1 MKFYGVCPASCG
13 EFVQG
18 ILDNEEYLSSYA
30 INLFSVATLEE
41 SNDIIYKGPR
51 KSRRAMELVFEKFN
65 IPVEDTKNISLN
77 INSQIPVGK
86 GMASSTADIGATI
99 KATLSMLNKTLT
111 GEEISK
117 LAVKIEA
124 TDSLLLNQHSIF
136 NPLTADIKKY
146 LGGINDTK
154 VVILEPND
162 ILNTKLIRTMP
173 NYKMYKMQNKEIIKK
188 SFDLLD
194 EGLAKKDLNLIGRAC
209 TYSGLANENIHQKPF
224 LKDIIEVSDKF
235 GCYGVNI
242 AHSGTVVGI
251 LMHKE
256 MDDKRIIQYLKENEI
271 SQYYKKIYTSDIIDG
286 KVREEE
292 EWNILKIQKW

>member
-18 ILDNEEYLSSYA
+18 VLDNEEYLSSYA

-41 SNDIIYKGPR
+41 GKEVIHTGPT
-51 KSRRAMELVFEKFN
+51 KSRKAMELVFEKFN
-65 IPVEDTKNISLN
+65 IPVEESKKISLN

-99 KATLSMLNKTLT
+99 NATLSMLGKSLT

-124 TDSLLLNQHSIF
+124 TDSLLLNRHSIF

-146 LGGINDTK
+146 MGGIDNAK
-154 VVILEPND
+154 VVILEPDD
-162 ILNTKLIRTMP
+162 ILDTKSIRMTP
-173 NYKMYKMQNKEIIKK
+173 NYRMYKMQNKEIIKE
-188 SFDLLD
+188 SFSLLD
-194 EGLAKKDLNLIGRAC
+194 EGLARNNLSLVGKAC
-209 TYSGLANENIHQKPF
+209 TYSSLANENIHKKPF
-224 LKDIIEVSDKF
+224 LKEIIEISDKF

-242 AHSGTVVGI
+242 AHSGTVIGI
-251 LMHKE
+251 LMDKE
-256 MDDKRIIQYLKENEI
+256 MDDKRVIQYLRDIQI
-271 SQYYKKIYTSDIIDG
+271 SKYYKKIYTSDIIDG
-286 KVREEE
+286 KVREEV
-292 EWNILKIQKW
+292 EWNILKTQKW

>member
-18 ILDNEEYLSSYA
+18 VLDNEEYLSSYA

-41 SNDIIYKGPR
+41 GKEIFNLGPS
-51 KSRRAMELVFEKFN
+51 KSRRAMELVFENFN
-65 IPVEDTKNISLN
+65 IPVDETKNISLN
-77 INSQIPVGK
+77 IKSQIPVGK

-146 LGGINDTK
+146 LGGIHDAK

-162 ILNTKLIRTMP
+162 ILDTKSIRMTP

-188 SFDLLD
+188 SFELLD
-194 EGLAKKDLNLIGRAC
+194 EGLAKNDLNLIGKAC
-209 TYSGLANENIHQKPF
+209 TYSGLANENIHKKPF
-224 LKDIIEVSDKF
+224 LEKIIDVSDKY

-256 MDDKRIIQYLKENEI
+256 MDDIKIIEHLRGTEI
-271 SQYYKKIYTSDIIDG
+271 SKYYKKIYTSDIIDG

-292 EWNILKIQKW
+292 EWNILKTQK

>member
-18 ILDNEEYLSSYA
+18 VLDNEEYLSSYA

-41 SNDIIYKGPR
+41 GKEVIHTGPK

-65 IPVEDTKNISLN
+65 IPVDESKKISLN
-77 INSQIPVGK
+77 INSQIPIGK

-99 KATLSMLNKTLT
+99 NATLSMLGKTLT

-124 TDSLLLNQHSIF
+124 TDSLLLNRHSIF

-146 LGGINDTK
+146 MGGISNAK
-154 VVILEPND
+154 VVILEPDD
-162 ILNTKLIRTMP
+162 ILDTKSIRMTP
-173 NYKMYKMQNKEIIKK
+173 NYRMYKMQNKEIIKK
-188 SFDLLD
+188 SFSLLD
-194 EGLAKKDLNLIGRAC
+194 EGLDKNDLSLVGKAC
-209 TYSGLANENIHQKPF
+209 TYSSLANENIHKKPF
-224 LKDIIEVSDKF
+224 LKEIIEISDKF

-242 AHSGTVVGI
+242 AHSGTVIGI
-251 LMHKE
+251 LMDKE
-256 MDDKRIIQYLKENEI
+256 MDDKRVIQYLREIEI
-271 SQYYKKIYTSDIIDG
+271 SKYYKKIYTSDIIDG
-286 KVREEE
+286 KIREEV
-292 EWNILKIQKW
+292 EWNILKTQKW

>member
-18 ILDNEEYLSSYA
+18 VLDNEEYLSSYA

-41 SNDIIYKGPR
+41 GKEVIHTGPR

-65 IPVEDTKNISLN
+65 IPVEESKKISLN

-99 KATLSMLNKTLT
+99 KATLSMLGKSLT

-124 TDSLLLNQHSIF
+124 TDSLLLNRHSIF

-146 LGGINDTK
+146 MGGIDNAK
-154 VVILEPND
+154 VVILEPDD
-162 ILNTKLIRTMP
+162 ILDTKSIRMTP
-173 NYKMYKMQNKEIIKK
+173 NYRMYKMQNKEIIKE
-188 SFDLLD
+188 SFSLLD
-194 EGLAKKDLNLIGRAC
+194 EGLARNNLSLVGKAC
-209 TYSGLANENIHQKPF
+209 TYSSLANENIHKKPF
-224 LKDIIEVSDKF
+224 LKEIIEISDKF

-242 AHSGTVVGI
+242 AHSGTVIGI
-251 LMHKE
+251 LMDKE
-256 MDDKRIIQYLKENEI
+256 MDDKRVIQYLRDVEI
-271 SQYYKKIYTSDIIDG
+271 SKYYKKIYTSDIIDG
-286 KVREEE
+286 KVREEV
-292 EWNILKIQKW
+292 EWNILKTQKW

>member
-18 ILDNEEYLSSYA
+18 VLDNEEYLSSYA

-41 SNDIIYKGPR
+41 GKEVIHTGPR

-65 IPVEDTKNISLN
+65 ISVEESKKISLN
-77 INSQIPVGK
+77 INSQIPIGK

-99 KATLSMLNKTLT
+99 NATLSMLGKSLT

-124 TDSLLLNQHSIF
+124 TDSLLLNRHSIF

-146 LGGINDTK
+146 MGGIDNAK
-154 VVILEPND
+154 VVILEPDD
-162 ILNTKLIRTMP
+162 ILDTKSIRMTP
-173 NYKMYKMQNKEIIKK
+173 NYRMYKMQNKEIIRE
-188 SFDLLD
+188 SFSLLD
-194 EGLAKKDLNLIGRAC
+194 EGLAKNDLSLVGKAC
-209 TYSGLANENIHQKPF
+209 TYSSLANENIHKKPF
-224 LKDIIEVSDKF
+224 LKEIIQISDKF

-242 AHSGTVVGI
+242 AHSGTVIGI
-251 LMHKE
+251 LMDKE
-256 MDDKRIIQYLKENEI
+256 MDDKRVIQYLREIEI
-271 SQYYKKIYTSDIIDG
+271 SKYYKKIYTSDIIDG
-286 KVREEE
+286 KIREEV
-292 EWNILKIQKW
+292 EWNILKTQKW

>member
-41 SNDIIYKGPR
+41 SKDIINKGPS

-65 IPVEDTKNISLN
+65 IPIEDTKNISLN
-77 INSQIPVGK
+77 IKSQIPIGK

-136 NPLTADIKKY
+136 NPLTADVKKY

-154 VVILEPND
+154 VVILEPDD

-173 NYKMYKMQNKEIIKK
+173 DYKSYKMQNKEIIKT

-194 EGLAKKDLNLIGRAC
+194 EGLLKNDLNLIGRAC
-209 TYSGLANENIHQKPF
+209 TYSGLANENIHKKPF
-224 LKDIIEVSDKF
+224 LKEIIEISDRF

-242 AHSGTVVGI
+242 AHSGTVIGV
-251 LMHKE
+251 LMHKK
-256 MDDKRIIQYLKENEI
+256 MDDKRIIQYLRDSEI
-271 SQYYKKIYTSDIIDG
+271 YRHYKKIYTSDIIDG

-292 EWNILKIQKW
+292 EWNILKTQK

>member
-13 EFVQG
+13 EFVRG
-18 ILDNEEYLSSYA
+18 VLDNEEYLSSYA

-41 SNDIIYKGPR
+41 GKEIFNRGPS
-51 KSRRAMELVFEKFN
+51 KSRRAMELVFENFN
-65 IPVEDTKNISLN
+65 IPVDETKNISLN
-77 INSQIPVGK
+77 IKSQIPVGK

-111 GEEISK
+111 GEQISK

-146 LGGINDTK
+146 LGGIHDAK

-162 ILNTKLIRTMP
+162 ILDTKSIRMTP

-188 SFDLLD
+188 SFELLD
-194 EGLAKKDLNLIGRAC
+194 EGLAKNDLNLIGKAC
-209 TYSGLANENIHQKPF
+209 TYSGLANENIHKKPF
-224 LKDIIEVSDKF
+224 LEKIIDVSDKY

-256 MDDKRIIQYLKENEI
+256 MDDIKIIEHLRGTEI
-271 SQYYKKIYTSDIIDG
+271 SKYYKKIYTSDIIDG

-292 EWNILKIQKW
+292 EWNILKTQK

>member
-18 ILDNEEYLSSYA
+18 VLDNEEYLSSYA

-41 SNDIIYKGPR
+41 GKEVIHTGPR

-65 IPVEDTKNISLN
+65 ISVEESKKISLN
-77 INSQIPVGK
+77 INSQIPIGK

-99 KATLSMLNKTLT
+99 NATLSMLGKSLT

-124 TDSLLLNQHSIF
+124 TDSLLLNRHSIF

-146 LGGINDTK
+146 MGGIDNAK
-154 VVILEPND
+154 VVILEPDD
-162 ILNTKLIRTMP
+162 ILDTKSIRMTP
-173 NYKMYKMQNKEIIKK
+173 NYRMYKMQNKEIIRE
-188 SFDLLD
+188 SFSLLD
-194 EGLAKKDLNLIGRAC
+194 EGLAKNDLSLVGKAC
-209 TYSGLANENIHQKPF
+209 TYSSLANENIHKKPF
-224 LKDIIEVSDKF
+224 LKEIIQISDKF

-242 AHSGTVVGI
+242 AHSGTVIGI
-251 LMHKE
+251 LMDKE
-256 MDDKRIIQYLKENEI
+256 MDDKRVIQYLREIEI
-271 SQYYKKIYTSDIIDG
+271 SKYYKKIYTSDIIDG
-286 KVREEE
+286 KIREEV
-292 EWNILKIQKW
+292 EWNILKTQK

>member
-18 ILDNEEYLSSYA
+18 VLDNEEYLSSYA

-41 SNDIIYKGPR
+41 GKEVIHTGPK

-65 IPVEDTKNISLN
+65 IPVDESKKISLN
-77 INSQIPVGK
+77 INSQIPIGK

-99 KATLSMLNKTLT
+99 NATLSMLGKTLT

-124 TDSLLLNQHSIF
+124 TDSLLLNRHSIF

-146 LGGINDTK
+146 MGGISNAK
-154 VVILEPND
+154 VVILEPDD
-162 ILNTKLIRTMP
+162 ILDTKSIRMTP
-173 NYKMYKMQNKEIIKK
+173 NYRMYKMQNKEIIKK
-188 SFDLLD
+188 SFSLLD
-194 EGLAKKDLNLIGRAC
+194 EGLDKNDLSLVGKAC
-209 TYSGLANENIHQKPF
+209 TYSSLANENIHKKPF
-224 LKDIIEVSDKF
+224 LKEIIEISDKF

-242 AHSGTVVGI
+242 AHSGTVIGI
-251 LMHKE
+251 LMDKE
-256 MDDKRIIQYLKENEI
+256 MDDKKVIQYLREIEI
-271 SQYYKKIYTSDIIDG
+271 SKYYKKIYTSDIIDG
-286 KVREEE
+286 KIREEV
-292 EWNILKIQKW
+292 EWNILKTQK

>member
-41 SNDIIYKGPR
+41 GKEIIQKGPK
-51 KSRRAMELVFEKFN
+51 KSRRAMELVFEKFGL
-65 IPVEDTKNISLN
+65 PVDETKNISLN
-77 INSQIPVGK
+77 IKSQIPVGK

-146 LGGINDTK
+146 LGGINDAK
-154 VVILEPND
+154 VVILEPSD
-162 ILNTKLIRTMP
+162 ILDTKSIRMTP

-188 SFDLLD
+188 SFELLD
-194 EGLAKKDLNLIGRAC
+194 EGLAKNDLNLIGKAC
-209 TYSGLANENIHQKPF
+209 TYSGLANENIHKKPF
-224 LKDIIEVSDKF
+224 LEKIIDISDKY

-242 AHSGTVVGI
+242 AHSGTVIGI
-251 LMHKE
+251 LMHRE
-256 MDDKRIIQYLKENEI
+256 MDDIRLIEYLREDEMSK
-271 SQYYKKIYTSDIIDG
+271 YYKKIYTSDIIDG

-292 EWNILKIQKW
+292 EWNILKTQKW

>member
-18 ILDNEEYLSSYA
+18 VLDNEEYLSSYA

-41 SNDIIYKGPR
+41 GKEVIHTGPK

-65 IPVEDTKNISLN
+65 IPVDESKKISLN
-77 INSQIPVGK
+77 INSQIPIGK

-99 KATLSMLNKTLT
+99 NATLSMLGKTLT

-124 TDSLLLNQHSIF
+124 TDSLLLNRHSIF

-146 LGGINDTK
+146 MGGISNAK
-154 VVILEPND
+154 VVILEPDD
-162 ILNTKLIRTMP
+162 ILDTKSIRMTP
-173 NYKMYKMQNKEIIKK
+173 NYRMYKMQNKEIIRE
-188 SFDLLD
+188 SFSLLD
-194 EGLAKKDLNLIGRAC
+194 EGLAKNDLSLVGKAC
-209 TYSGLANENIHQKPF
+209 TYSSLANENIHKKPF
-224 LKDIIEVSDKF
+224 LKEIIEISDKF

-242 AHSGTVVGI
+242 AHSGTVIGI
-251 LMHKE
+251 LMDKE
-256 MDDKRIIQYLKENEI
+256 MDDKRVIQYLREIEI
-271 SQYYKKIYTSDIIDG
+271 SKYYKKIYTSDIIDG
-286 KVREEE
+286 KIREEV
-292 EWNILKIQKW
+292 EWNILKTQK

>member
-1 MKFYGVCPASCG
+1 MKFYGICPASCG

-18 ILDNEEYLSSYA
+18 VLDNEEYLSSYA

-41 SNDIIYKGPR
+41 GKEIIQKGPS
-51 KSRRAMELVFEKFN
+51 KSRRAMELVFEKFGL
-65 IPVEDTKNISLN
+65 PVDETKNISLN
-77 INSQIPVGK
+77 IKSQIPVGK

-146 LGGINDTK
+146 LGGINDAK
-154 VVILEPND
+154 VVILEPDD
-162 ILNTKLIRTMP
+162 ILDTKSIRMTP

-188 SFDLLD
+188 SFELLD
-194 EGLAKKDLNLIGRAC
+194 EGLAKNDLNLIGKAC
-209 TYSGLANENIHQKPF
+209 TYSGLANENIHKKPF
-224 LKDIIEVSDKF
+224 LEKIIDISDKY

-242 AHSGTVVGI
+242 AHSGTVIGI

-256 MDDKRIIQYLKENEI
+256 MDDIKLIEHLRGTEMSK
-271 SQYYKKIYTSDIIDG
+271 YYKKIYTSDIIDG

-292 EWNILKIQKW
+292 EWNILKTQK

>member
-41 SNDIIYKGPR
+41 SKDIINKGPS

-65 IPVEDTKNISLN
+65 IPIEDTKNISLN
-77 INSQIPVGK
+77 IKSQIPIGK

-136 NPLTADIKKY
+136 NPLTADVKKY

-154 VVILEPND
+154 VVILEPDD

-173 NYKMYKMQNKEIIKK
+173 DYKSYKMQNKEIIKT

-194 EGLAKKDLNLIGRAC
+194 EGLLKNDLDLIGRAC
-209 TYSGLANENIHQKPF
+209 TYSGLANENIHKKPF
-224 LKDIIEVSDKF
+224 LKEIIEISDKF

-242 AHSGTVVGI
+242 AHSGTVIGV

-256 MDDKRIIQYLKENEI
+256 MDDKRIIQYLRDSEI
-271 SQYYKKIYTSDIIDG
+271 SLHYKKIYASDIIDG
-286 KVREEE
+286 QSREEE
-292 EWNILKIQKW
+292 EWNILKTQK

>member
-41 SNDIIYKGPR
+41 GKEIIQKGPK
-51 KSRRAMELVFEKFN
+51 KSRRAMELVFEKFGL
-65 IPVEDTKNISLN
+65 PVDETKNISLN
-77 INSQIPVGK
+77 IKSQIPVGK

-146 LGGINDTK
+146 LGGINDAK
-154 VVILEPND
+154 VVILEPSD
-162 ILNTKLIRTMP
+162 ILDTKSIRMTP
-173 NYKMYKMQNKEIIKK
+173 NYKTYKMQNKEIIKK
-188 SFDLLD
+188 SFELLD
-194 EGLAKKDLNLIGRAC
+194 EGLAKNDLNLIGKAC
-209 TYSGLANENIHQKPF
+209 TYSGLANENIHKKPF
-224 LKDIIEVSDKF
+224 LEKIIDISDKY

-242 AHSGTVVGI
+242 AHSGTVIGI
-251 LMHKE
+251 LMHRE
-256 MDDKRIIQYLKENEI
+256 MDDIRLIEYLREDEMSK
-271 SQYYKKIYTSDIIDG
+271 YYKKIYTSDIIDG
-286 KVREEE
+286 QSREEE
-292 EWNILKIQKW
+292 EWNILKTQK

>member
-18 ILDNEEYLSSYA
+18 VLDNEEYLSSYA

-41 SNDIIYKGPR
+41 GKEIIQKGPS
-51 KSRRAMELVFEKFN
+51 KSRRAMELVFEKFGL
-65 IPVEDTKNISLN
+65 PVDETKNISLN
-77 INSQIPVGK
+77 IKSQIPVGK

-146 LGGINDTK
+146 LGGINDAK
-154 VVILEPND
+154 VVILEPDD
-162 ILNTKLIRTMP
+162 ILDTKSIRMTP

-188 SFDLLD
+188 SFELLD
-194 EGLAKKDLNLIGRAC
+194 EGLAKNDLNLIGKAC
-209 TYSGLANENIHQKPF
+209 TYSGLANENIHKKPF
-224 LKDIIEVSDKF
+224 LEKIIDISDKY

-242 AHSGTVVGI
+242 AHSGTVIGI

-256 MDDKRIIQYLKENEI
+256 MDDIKLIEHLKKYIHQTLLMEKLGR
-271 SQYYKKIYTSDIIDG
+271 KKNGIY
-286 KVREEE
+286 
-292 EWNILKIQKW
+292 

>member
-1 MKFYGVCPASCG
+1 MKFYVVCPASCG

-18 ILDNEEYLSSYA
+18 FLDNEEYLSSYA

-41 SNDIIYKGPR
+41 GKEIIQKGPK
-51 KSRRAMELVFEKFN
+51 KSRRAMELVFEKFGL
-65 IPVEDTKNISLN
+65 PVDETKNISLN
-77 INSQIPVGK
+77 IKSQIPVGK

-146 LGGINDTK
+146 LGGINDAK
-154 VVILEPND
+154 VVILEPSD
-162 ILNTKLIRTMP
+162 ILDTKSIRMTP
-173 NYKMYKMQNKEIIKK
+173 NYKTYKMQNKEIIKK
-188 SFDLLD
+188 SFELLD
-194 EGLAKKDLNLIGRAC
+194 EGLAKNDLNLIGKAC
-209 TYSGLANENIHQKPF
+209 TYSGLANENIHKKPF
-224 LKDIIEVSDKF
+224 LEKIIDISDKY

-242 AHSGTVVGI
+242 AHSGTVIGI
-251 LMHKE
+251 LMHRE
-256 MDDKRIIQYLKENEI
+256 MDDIRLIEYLREDEMSK
-271 SQYYKKIYTSDIIDG
+271 YYKKIYTSDIIDG

-292 EWNILKIQKW
+292 EWNILKTQK

>member
-18 ILDNEEYLSSYA
+18 VLDNEEYLSSYA

-41 SNDIIYKGPR
+41 GKEVIHTGPR

-65 IPVEDTKNISLN
+65 IPVEESKKISLN

-86 GMASSTADIGATI
+86 GMASSTADIGTTI
-99 KATLSMLNKTLT
+99 KATLSMLGKSLT

-124 TDSLLLNQHSIF
+124 TDSLLLNRHSIF

-146 LGGINDTK
+146 MGGIDNAK
-154 VVILEPND
+154 VVILEPDD
-162 ILNTKLIRTMP
+162 ILDTKSIRMTP
-173 NYKMYKMQNKEIIKK
+173 NYRMYKMQNKEIIKE
-188 SFDLLD
+188 SFSLLD
-194 EGLAKKDLNLIGRAC
+194 EGLARNNLSLVGKAC
-209 TYSGLANENIHQKPF
+209 TYSSLANENIHKKPF
-224 LKDIIEVSDKF
+224 LKEIIEISDKF

-242 AHSGTVVGI
+242 AHSGTVIGI
-251 LMHKE
+251 LMDKE
-256 MDDKRIIQYLKENEI
+256 MDDKRVIQYLRDIQI
-271 SQYYKKIYTSDIIDG
+271 SKYYKKIYTSDIIDG
-286 KVREEE
+286 KVREEV
-292 EWNILKIQKW
+292 EWNILKTQKW

>member
-1 MKFYGVCPASCG
+1 M
-13 EFVQG
+13 
-18 ILDNEEYLSSYA
+18 DNEGYVSSYA
-30 INLFSVATLEE
+30 INLCSVATLEE

-51 KSRRAMELVFEKFN
+51 KSRRSMELVFEKFN

-292 EWNILKIQKW
+292 EWKILKIQK

>member
-18 ILDNEEYLSSYA
+18 VLDNEEYLSSYA

-41 SNDIIYKGPR
+41 GKEVIHTGPK

-65 IPVEDTKNISLN
+65 IPVDESKKISLN
-77 INSQIPVGK
+77 INSQIPIGK

-99 KATLSMLNKTLT
+99 NATLSMLGKTLT

-124 TDSLLLNQHSIF
+124 TDSLLLNRHSIF

-146 LGGINDTK
+146 MGGIDNAK
-154 VVILEPND
+154 VVILEPDD
-162 ILNTKLIRTMP
+162 ILDTKSIRMTP
-173 NYKMYKMQNKEIIKK
+173 NYRMYKMQNKEIIRE
-188 SFDLLD
+188 SFSLLD
-194 EGLAKKDLNLIGRAC
+194 EGLAKNDLSLVGKAC
-209 TYSGLANENIHQKPF
+209 TYSSLANENIHKKPF
-224 LKDIIEVSDKF
+224 LKEIIEISDKF

-242 AHSGTVVGI
+242 AHSGTVIGI
-251 LMHKE
+251 LMDKE
-256 MDDKRIIQYLKENEI
+256 MDDKRVIQYLREIEI
-271 SQYYKKIYTSDIIDG
+271 SKYYKKIYTSDIIDG
-286 KVREEE
+286 KIREEV
-292 EWNILKIQKW
+292 EWNILKTQK

>member
-18 ILDNEEYLSSYA
+18 VLDNEEYLSSYA

-41 SNDIIYKGPR
+41 GKEVIHTGPK

-65 IPVEDTKNISLN
+65 IPVDESKKISLN
-77 INSQIPVGK
+77 INSQIPIGK

-99 KATLSMLNKTLT
+99 NATLSMLGKTLT

-124 TDSLLLNQHSIF
+124 TDSLLLNRHSIF

-146 LGGINDTK
+146 MGGISNAK
-154 VVILEPND
+154 VVILEPDD
-162 ILNTKLIRTMP
+162 ILDTKSIRMTP
-173 NYKMYKMQNKEIIKK
+173 NYRMYKMQNKEIIKK
-188 SFDLLD
+188 SFSLLD
-194 EGLAKKDLNLIGRAC
+194 EGLDKNDLSLVGKAC
-209 TYSGLANENIHQKPF
+209 TYSSLANENIHKKPF
-224 LKDIIEVSDKF
+224 LKEIIEISDNF

-242 AHSGTVVGI
+242 AHSGTVIGI
-251 LMHKE
+251 LMDKE
-256 MDDKRIIQYLKENEI
+256 MDDKRVIQYLREIEI
-271 SQYYKKIYTSDIIDG
+271 SKYYKKIYTSDIIDG
-286 KVREEE
+286 KIREEV
-292 EWNILKIQKW
+292 EWNILKTQK

>member
-41 SNDIIYKGPR
+41 SKDIINKGPS
-51 KSRRAMELVFEKFN
+51 KSRRAMELVF
-65 IPVEDTKNISLN
+65 
-77 INSQIPVGK
+77 
-86 GMASSTADIGATI
+86 
-99 KATLSMLNKTLT
+99 

-136 NPLTADIKKY
+136 NPLTADVKKY

-154 VVILEPND
+154 VVILEPDD

-173 NYKMYKMQNKEIIKK
+173 DYKSYKMQNKEIIKT

-194 EGLAKKDLNLIGRAC
+194 EGLLKNDLNLIGRAC
-209 TYSGLANENIHQKPF
+209 TYSGLANENIHKKPF
-224 LKDIIEVSDKF
+224 LKEIIEISDKF

-242 AHSGTVVGI
+242 AHSGTVIGV
-251 LMHKE
+251 LMYKE
-256 MDDKRIIQYLKENEI
+256 MDDKRIIQYLRDSEI
-271 SQYYKKIYTSDIIDG
+271 SRHYKKIYTSDIIDG
-286 KVREEE
+286 QSREEE
-292 EWNILKIQKW
+292 EWNILKTQK

>member
-18 ILDNEEYLSSYA
+18 FLGNEEYLSSYA

-41 SNDIIYKGPR
+41 GKEIIQKGPK
-51 KSRRAMELVFEKFN
+51 KSRRAMELVFERFGL
-65 IPVEDTKNISLN
+65 PVDETKNISLN
-77 INSQIPVGK
+77 IKSQIPVGK

-146 LGGINDTK
+146 LGGINDAK
-154 VVILEPND
+154 VVILEPSD
-162 ILNTKLIRTMP
+162 ILDTKSIRMTP
-173 NYKMYKMQNKEIIKK
+173 NYKTYKMQNKEIIKK
-188 SFDLLD
+188 SFELLD
-194 EGLAKKDLNLIGRAC
+194 EGLAKNDLNLIGKAC
-209 TYSGLANENIHQKPF
+209 TYSGLANENIHKKPF
-224 LKDIIEVSDKF
+224 LEKIIDISNKY

-242 AHSGTVVGI
+242 AHSGTVIGI
-251 LMHKE
+251 LMHRE
-256 MDDKRIIQYLKENEI
+256 MDDIRLIEYLREDEMSK
-271 SQYYKKIYTSDIIDG
+271 YYKKIYTSDIIDG

-292 EWNILKIQKW
+292 EWNILKTQK

>member
-18 ILDNEEYLSSYA
+18 FLDNEEYLSSYA

-41 SNDIIYKGPR
+41 GKEIIQKGPK
-51 KSRRAMELVFEKFN
+51 KSRRAMELVFEKFGL
-65 IPVEDTKNISLN
+65 PVDETKNISLN
-77 INSQIPVGK
+77 IKSQIPVGK

-146 LGGINDTK
+146 LGGINDAK
-154 VVILEPND
+154 VVILEPSD
-162 ILNTKLIRTMP
+162 ILDTKSIRMTP
-173 NYKMYKMQNKEIIKK
+173 NYKTYKMQNKEIIKK
-188 SFDLLD
+188 SFELLD
-194 EGLAKKDLNLIGRAC
+194 EGLAKNDLNLIGKAC
-209 TYSGLANENIHQKPF
+209 TYSGLANENIHKKPF
-224 LKDIIEVSDKF
+224 LEKIIDISDKY

-242 AHSGTVVGI
+242 AHSGTVIGI
-251 LMHKE
+251 LMHRE
-256 MDDKRIIQYLKENEI
+256 MDDIRLIEYLREDEMSK
-271 SQYYKKIYTSDIIDG
+271 YYKKIYTSDIIDG
-286 KVREEE
+286 KIREEE
-292 EWNILKIQKW
+292 EWNILKTQK

>member
-41 SNDIIYKGPR
+41 SKDIINKGPS

-65 IPVEDTKNISLN
+65 IPIEDTKNISLN
-77 INSQIPVGK
+77 IKSQIPIGK

-136 NPLTADIKKY
+136 NPLTADVKKY
-146 LGGINDTK
+146 LVYFQNFTNTHEKLEVIRERYEQAIN
-154 VVILEPND
+154 EP
-162 ILNTKLIRTMP
+162 
-173 NYKMYKMQNKEIIKK
+173 
-188 SFDLLD
+188 
-194 EGLAKKDLNLIGRAC
+194 G
-209 TYSGLANENIHQKPF
+209 
-224 LKDIIEVSDKF
+224 
-235 GCYGVNI
+235 
-242 AHSGTVVGI
+242 VVGI
-251 LMHKE
+251 NIGTRPDCLPDETIEYLAELSERMHVTVELGLQTTYEETSELINRAHSYELYVETVRRLRKYP
-256 MDDKRIIQYLKENEI
+256 KIEI
-271 SQYYKKIYTSDIIDG
+271 VAKMTM
-286 KVREEE
+286 
-292 EWNILKIQKW
+292 